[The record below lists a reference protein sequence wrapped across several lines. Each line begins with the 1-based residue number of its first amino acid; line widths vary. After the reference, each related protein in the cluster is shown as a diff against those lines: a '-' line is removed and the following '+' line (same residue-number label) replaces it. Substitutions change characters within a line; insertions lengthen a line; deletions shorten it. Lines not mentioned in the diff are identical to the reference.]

1 VIDEAELRRMSPDE
15 RQHLAQMLAVMDE
28 PHMLRD
34 ARFAR
39 RRRLS
44 LLVFMGG
51 CVVLA
56 GWIAVLMVTLPKE
69 YHASHWRGA
78 WVGFDFALLGAF
90 AATAWASWRE
100 RQILIMCLTITGTL
114 LLCDAWFD
122 LMLDIGTSEFWM
134 SVASAAVAEVPLACV
149 MLIAARRL
157 LRMSVGVVMQLEG
170 INAPVPALW
179 RIPLFA
185 EGLQAALPARFSQ
198 ESRDPKPKQPA
209 PAELSTHWRTRPGVT
224 GAGLIPSTG

>member
-1 VIDEAELRRMSPDE
+1 LVNEIFNRSVIDEAELRRMTPDE
-15 RQHLAQMLAVMDE
+15 RQRLARLLATIDE
-28 PHMLRD
+28 PHVLRD
-34 ARFAR
+34 AASNR

-56 GWIAVLMVTLPKE
+56 AWIAILMVTLPKN
-69 YHASHWRGA
+69 YHSHHWRGA

-100 RQILIMCLTITGTL
+100 RQVLIILLTITGTL

-122 LMLDIGTSEFWM
+122 LMLDLGTKEIWT
-134 SVASAAVAEVPLACV
+134 SVVSAAVAEVPLAFV
-149 MLIAARRL
+149 VFVAARRL
-157 LRMSVGVVMQLEG
+157 MRMSVGVVMQLEG

-185 EGLQAALPARFSQ
+185 EGLQAALPARYRHD
-198 ESRDPKPKQPA
+198 SRDPEPDPREPA
-209 PAELSTHWRTRPGVT
+209 AAE
-224 GAGLIPSTG
+224 

>member
-1 VIDEAELRRMSPDE
+1 VIEEAELRQMTRDE
-15 RQHLAQMLAVMDE
+15 RQRLARLLAIIDE
-28 PHMLRD
+28 PHVLRD

-56 GWIAVLMVTLPKE
+56 VWIGVLAVTLPRT
-69 YHASHWRGA
+69 YHLNHWRGA
-78 WVGFDFALLGAF
+78 WVGFDVALLAAF

-100 RQILIMCLTITGTL
+100 RQVLIMCLTITGTL

-122 LMLDIGTSEFWM
+122 LILDLGTDEFWM
-134 SVASAAVAEVPLACV
+134 SVLSAVVAEIPLAL
-149 MLIAARRL
+149 MMFTAARRL
-157 LRMSVGVVMQLEG
+157 QRMSVGVVMQLEG

-185 EGLQAALPARFSQ
+185 EGLQAVLPARY
-198 ESRDPKPKQPA
+198 RDDSPPPQPKEHA
-209 PAELSTHWRTRPGVT
+209 AAE
-224 GAGLIPSTG
+224 

>member
-1 VIDEAELRRMSPDE
+1 MTRDD
-15 RQHLAQMLAVMDE
+15 RQHLARLLATIDE
-28 PHMLRD
+28 PHMLQD
-34 ARFAR
+34 AQFAR

-56 GWIAVLMVTLPKE
+56 AWIAVLMLTLPKH

-78 WVGFDFALLGAF
+78 WVGFDFALLAAF

-100 RQILIMCLTITGTL
+100 RQVLIMCLTITGTL

-122 LMLDIGTSEFWM
+122 LVLDIGSSEFWM
-134 SVASAAVAEVPLACV
+134 SVFSAAVAEVPLAC
-149 MLIAARRL
+149 MMFIAARRL
-157 LRMSVGVVMQLEG
+157 QRMSVGVVMQLEG

-185 EGLQAALPARFSQ
+185 EGLQAALPARYRTD
-198 ESRDPKPKQPA
+198 SRDPGPNPRQPA
-209 PAELSTHWRTRPGVT
+209 PAE
-224 GAGLIPSTG
+224 

>member
-1 VIDEAELRRMSPDE
+1 MSRDE
-15 RQHLAQMLAVMDE
+15 RQHLARLLTTIDE
-28 PHMLRD
+28 PHVLRD
-34 ARFAR
+34 AASKR

-56 GWIAVLMVTLPKE
+56 AWIALLMVTLPKN
-69 YHASHWRGA
+69 YHSTHWRGA

-90 AATAWASWRE
+90 AVTAWASWRE
-100 RQILIMCLTITGTL
+100 RQLLIMCLTVTGTL

-122 LMLDIGTSEFWM
+122 LVLDIGTDEFWM
-134 SVASAAVAEVPLACV
+134 SVLSAAVAEVPLAFT
-149 MLIAARRL
+149 MFIAARRL
-157 LRMSVGVVMQLEG
+157 MRMSVGVVMQLEG

-185 EGLQAALPARFSQ
+185 EGLQAALPARYRH
-198 ESRDPKPKQPA
+198 EPRDAEPEPREPA
-209 PAELSTHWRTRPGVT
+209 AAE
-224 GAGLIPSTG
+224 

>member
-1 VIDEAELRRMSPDE
+1 MSPEE
-15 RQHLAQMLAVMDE
+15 RQHLARMLAAIDE

-34 ARFAR
+34 AQFAR

-56 GWIAVLMVTLPKE
+56 AWIGVLAVTLPRT
-69 YHASHWRGA
+69 YHLNHWRGV
-78 WVGFDFALLGAF
+78 WVGFDVALLGAF

-100 RQILIMCLTITGTL
+100 RQVLILCLTITGTL

-122 LMLDIGTSEFWM
+122 LILDLGTDEFWM
-134 SVASAAVAEVPLACV
+134 SVLSAVVAEIPLAL
-149 MLIAARRL
+149 MMFTAARRL

-185 EGLQAALPARFSQ
+185 EGLQAVLPARYRDD
-198 ESRDPKPKQPA
+198 SREPQPKEPA
-209 PAELSTHWRTRPGVT
+209 AAE
-224 GAGLIPSTG
+224 